1 MSYHFHSSLYRI
13 TKAVRIQPCH
23 FWVSKKRLSYFLA
36 AFPENHWFWPMWM
49 YYWGG
54 AVIIHKARLLSRV
67 GGGEGASTH
76 LWPTYNQTHA
86 GSSFSY
92 LRFAEAAS
100 FDKKE
105 LCRSD
110 TLTHIEKLIFATA
123 SHLGVELC
131 YRFTFRSWALLQIHV
146 EKLSFATDSHSEVEL
161 CYRLTF
167 RSWSLF

>member
-23 FWVSKKRLSYFLA
+23 VWVSKKRLSYFLA
-36 AFPENHWFWPMWM
+36 AFPENHWFWPVWM

-54 AVIIHKARLLSRV
+54 GGSYGTQARLLSRV

-86 GSSFSY
+86 GSSFSLFSY

-110 TLTHIEKLIFATA
+110 TTFYLSVIF
-123 SHLGVELC
+123 SCVGLYLNPGGGGE
-131 YRFTFRSWALLQIHV
+131 RFISMIYISRCKINSGTF
-146 EKLSFATDSHSEVEL
+146 F
-161 CYRLTF
+161 
-167 RSWSLF
+167 

>member
-1 MSYHFHSSLYRI
+1 MLFSRFSWKSLI
-13 TKAVRIQPCH
+13 
-23 FWVSKKRLSYFLA
+23 LA
-36 AFPENHWFWPMWM
+36 HVNVLLGG
-49 YYWGG
+49 GG
-54 AVIIHKARLLSRV
+54 AVIVHKARLLSRV

-110 TLTHIEKLIFATA
+110 TAVKIIA
-123 SHLGVELC
+123 
-131 YRFTFRSWALLQIHV
+131 RI
-146 EKLSFATDSHSEVEL
+146 LSA
-161 CYRLTF
+161 C
-167 RSWSLF
+167 